1 MNYPASDAFRTA
13 APADTPPGAEA
24 RLEDYQ
30 AALEQAGKDLADAAD
45 AETDAELARDSA
57 RDSLLLD
64 PACPKCGTFEQDGRR
79 VRITVAER
87 DAWVNSQI
95 TKQERDY
102 RVAKRARER
111 AENRLRILERQGGI
125 QQSIARSVT
134 ETYRGT
140 NGRQW

>member
-24 RLEDYQ
+24 RLEDIQ
-30 AALEQAGKDLADAAD
+30 GALEKAGKDLAEAAD
-45 AETDAELARDSA
+45 DETDAELARDAA
-57 RDSLLLD
+57 RDRLLLD
-64 PACPKCGTFEQDGRR
+64 PDCPKCGTFDHVR
-79 VRITVAER
+79 VTVAER
-87 DAWVNSQI
+87 DAWVNSRI
-95 TKQERDY
+95 VDLESEY
-102 RVAKRARER
+102 RHKKRARER

-140 NGRQW
+140 NGRQWS

>member
-30 AALEQAGKDLADAAD
+30 GALEQAGKDLADAAD
-45 AETDAELARDSA
+45 AETDAELTRDSA

-64 PACPKCGTFEQDGRR
+64 PDCPKCGTFDHVR
-79 VRITVAER
+79 VTVAER

-95 TKQERDY
+95 TTLEREY

-125 QQSIARSVT
+125 QQSIAASVR
-134 ETYRGT
+134 ETYTRNSG
-140 NGRQW
+140 GRYP

>member
-30 AALEQAGKDLADAAD
+30 GALEQAGKDLADAAD
-45 AETDAELARDSA
+45 AETDAELTRDSA

-64 PACPKCGTFEQDGRR
+64 PACPKCGTFDHVR
-79 VRITVAER
+79 VTVAER

-95 TKQERDY
+95 TDLESEY
-102 RVAKRARER
+102 RHKKRARER

-140 NGRQW
+140 NGRQWS

>member
-1 MNYPASDAFRTA
+1 MSYPASDAFRTA
-13 APADTPPGAEA
+13 APADTPKGAED
-24 RLEDYQ
+24 RLEKYQ
-30 AALEQAGKDLADAAD
+30 EALGQAGKDLADAAD

-64 PACPKCGTFEQDGRR
+64 DNCPKCGTFDHVR
-79 VRITVAER
+79 VTVAER

-95 TKQERDY
+95 TEQEREY
-102 RVAKRARER
+102 RLAKRARER

-125 QQSIARSVT
+125 QQSITRSVT
-134 ETYRGT
+134 SAYQGT

>member
-1 MNYPASDAFRTA
+1 MRPGELPRQRHV
-13 APADTPPGAEA
+13 PHRGPGRHPPGAEA

-64 PACPKCGTFEQDGRR
+64 PACPKCGTFDHVR
-79 VRITVAER
+79 VTVAER

-95 TKQERDY
+95 TEQEREY
-102 RVAKRARER
+102 RLAKRARER

-125 QQSIARSVT
+125 QQSITRSVT

>member
-1 MNYPASDAFRTA
+1 MSYPASDAFRTA
-13 APADTPPGAEA
+13 APADTPKGAES
-24 RLEDYQ
+24 RLEGYQ
-30 AALEQAGKDLADAAD
+30 EALEQAGKDLAEAAD

-64 PACPKCGTFEQDGRR
+64 PNCPKCGTFDH

-95 TKQERDY
+95 MEQERKY
-102 RVAKRARER
+102 RLARRARER

-125 QQSIARSVT
+125 QQSIARSVG
-134 ETYRGT
+134 ESYRGT
-140 NGRQW
+140 NARPWS

>member
-1 MNYPASDAFRTA
+1 VSYPASDAFRTA

-24 RLEDYQ
+24 RLEDIQ
-30 AALEQAGKDLADAAD
+30 GALEKAGKDLAEAAD
-45 AETDAELARDSA
+45 DETDAELARDAA
-57 RDSLLLD
+57 RDRLLLD
-64 PACPKCGTFEQDGRR
+64 PACPKCGTFDHVR
-79 VRITVAER
+79 VTVAQR

-95 TKQERDY
+95 TDLESEY
-102 RVAKRARER
+102 RHKKRARER

-140 NGRQW
+140 NGRQWS

>member
-1 MNYPASDAFRTA
+1 MSYPASDAFRTA

-24 RLEDYQ
+24 RLEDIQ
-30 AALEQAGKDLADAAD
+30 GALEQAGEDLAKAAD
-45 AETDAELARDSA
+45 AETDAELARDAA
-57 RDSLLLD
+57 RDALLLD
-64 PACPKCGTFEQDGRR
+64 SNCPKCGTFDHVR
-79 VRITVAER
+79 VTVAER

-95 TKQERDY
+95 TDLESEY
-102 RVAKRARER
+102 RHKKRARER

-140 NGRQW
+140 NGRQWS

>member
-1 MNYPASDAFRTA
+1 MSYPASDAFRTA

-24 RLEDYQ
+24 RLEDIQ
-30 AALEQAGKDLADAAD
+30 GALEKAGKDLAEAAD
-45 AETDAELARDSA
+45 DETDAELARDAA
-57 RDSLLLD
+57 RDRLLLD
-64 PACPKCGTFEQDGRR
+64 PDCPKCGTVDHVR
-79 VRITVAER
+79 VTVAER

-95 TKQERDY
+95 TDLESEY
-102 RVAKRARER
+102 RHKKRARER

-140 NGRQW
+140 NGRQWS